1 MDLNVYSRWFDDIP
15 IYDGYVNTYLYDGQ
29 VSSFIDSQVDGTISQ
44 RRVLSLATDLVIP
57 PRRIISY
64 LGELWLVGDGVR
76 DGIQGQAVRTSYA
89 MRKITDTLVLRTPGQ
104 AALGLGGVTAYA
116 QKEYLK
122 STVNSP
128 TEAQYD
134 TFWNIYTSTTET
146 VTKGGY
152 LVGGTATYRV
162 RNTYDLLNGY
172 RVSEADQLD
181 AATVPV
187 LFQASTFDP
196 ISESYS
202 GATVATTGLLLEA
215 YKLYEYRTQ
224 ADPLVQA
231 GDHILVVASSAAS
244 PEVGRQVEVAGTMY
258 QIFSVTA
265 EADSWKCLVR
275 LA

>member
-29 VSSFIDSQVDGTISQ
+29 VSSYIDSKVDGTISQ

-57 PRRIISY
+57 PRHIISY
-64 LGELWLVGDGVR
+64 LGEMWLVGDGVR

-89 MRKITDTLVLRTPGQ
+89 MRKITDTLVLRTPGE
-104 AALGLGGVTAYA
+104 AALGLGGTTAYA

-152 LVGGTATYRV
+152 LVGGTTTYRV

-172 RVSEADQLD
+172 RVSESDQMD
-181 AATVPV
+181 ASTVPV
-187 LFQASTFDP
+187 LFQSSTFDP

-224 ADPLVQA
+224 ADPLVKA

-244 PEVGRQVEVAGTMY
+244 PEVGRQVEIAGTMY